1 MHRRHPT
8 ILCFLDDWND
18 LESLKT
24 RLELSGSDVVITT
37 SPRLGL
43 ELLAS
48 HRVDGVILDQRMTEV
63 IITGSLTL
71 QKAA

>member
-1 MHRRHPT
+1 MHRRHTT

-48 HRVDGVILDQRMTEV
+48 HRVDGVILDQRMAEV
-63 IITGSLTL
+63 IIPESPML